1 MVASH
6 HENEP
11 RQGADTTPWLH
22 AALAG
27 AAAGA
32 AAHPVVA
39 RARTEHEQ
47 QQRSRP
53 KRGAQARQAAAD
65 PPPPGSVSGFVLTKL
80 LGQGSFGRVYLCR
93 HAETGMQACVK
104 IEYLTSKMKLSQVA
118 YEHRLY
124 ESLCN
129 TGARKYVP
137 RSLCYGEAP
146 DQYRYMVMTLGG
158 PDLTH
163 IVASYTVDEKLRV
176 FANVVRGLRAF
187 HNAGMMHR
195 DIKPRNILIKLGGRK
210 TDILLVDL
218 GLAKRY
224 SQYGVHIANSRKRT
238 AVGTPR
244 YASVNSQMFFE
255 NSRRDDLLSCVYT
268 MVTVFGKRLPWETVT
283 GDREAKTR
291 ETLRLKRVSHPAAVC
306 RGCPPCVTTIYH
318 QAQQLAFAEKPYY
331 GAYTLLL
338 RDCMSRDN
346 ADQDEEQEDDDDQ
359 EGDDEEYHKDGRQ
372 QEDER
377 NNTK

>member
-1 MVASH
+1 
-6 HENEP
+6 
-11 RQGADTTPWLH
+11 
-22 AALAG
+22 
-27 AAAGA
+27 
-32 AAHPVVA
+32 
-39 RARTEHEQ
+39 
-47 QQRSRP
+47 
-53 KRGAQARQAAAD
+53 
-65 PPPPGSVSGFVLTKL
+65 
-80 LGQGSFGRVYLCR
+80 
-93 HAETGMQACVK
+93 MQACVK
-104 IEYLTSKMKLSQVA
+104 IEYLTSQMKLSQVA

-137 RSLCYGEAP
+137 RSLCYGEEP
-146 DQYRYMVMTLGG
+146 GQYRYMVMTLGG

-195 DIKPRNILIKLGGRK
+195 DIKPRNILIKLSGRK
-210 TDILLVDL
+210 TDVLLVDL

-224 SQYGVHIANSRKRT
+224 SQYGVHIENSRKRT

-268 MVTVFGKRLPWETVT
+268 MVTVFGKRLPWEAVT

-291 ETLRLKRVSHPAAVC
+291 ETLRLKRMLTPAVVC

-331 GAYTLLL
+331 GAYTVLL
-338 RDCMSRDN
+338 RDSMSAAN
-346 ADQDEEQEDDDDQ
+346 ADDDEEDEDQDDDDADEGNDDDDGNEND
-359 EGDDEEYHKDGRQ
+359 EGDEGDEGDECDEEDEEDE
-372 QEDER
+372 EDER
-377 NNTK
+377 QRQVTR

>member
-1 MVASH
+1 M
-6 HENEP
+6 
-11 RQGADTTPWLH
+11 
-22 AALAG
+22 
-27 AAAGA
+27 
-32 AAHPVVA
+32 
-39 RARTEHEQ
+39 
-47 QQRSRP
+47 
-53 KRGAQARQAAAD
+53 
-65 PPPPGSVSGFVLTKL
+65 LTKL

-93 HAETGMQACVK
+93 HADNGMQACVK
-104 IEYLTSKMKLSQVA
+104 IEYLTSQMKLSQVA

-137 RSLCYGEAP
+137 RSLCYGEEP
-146 DQYRYMVMTLGG
+146 GQYRYMVMTLGG

-195 DIKPRNILIKLGGRK
+195 DIKPRNILIKLSGRK
-210 TDILLVDL
+210 TDVLLVDL

-224 SQYGVHIANSRKRT
+224 SQYGVHIENSRKRT

-268 MVTVFGKRLPWETVT
+268 MVTVFGKRLPWEAVT

-291 ETLRLKRVSHPAAVC
+291 ETLRLKRMLTPAVVC

-331 GAYTLLL
+331 GAYTVLL
-338 RDCMSRDN
+338 RDSMSAAN
-346 ADQDEEQEDDDDQ
+346 ADDDEEDEDQDDDDADEGNDDDDGNEND
-359 EGDDEEYHKDGRQ
+359 EGDEGDEGDECDEEDEEDE
-372 QEDER
+372 EDER
-377 NNTK
+377 QRQVTR